1 MILSKTTLALLVMAS
16 TAYTFLSRPTTAT
29 VTTDYIPFLVK
40 TDQQTDLQKSITNGK
55 EVYADFCMQCHQATG
70 KGSGSSFPPL
80 DGSDWLKNKRTE
92 SIRAVKYGQKG
103 AITVNGKKFNSMMPA
118 MGLSDE
124 EVADVMNYIMNSW
137 TNKQTK
143 MITAKE
149 VALVKK

>member
-1 MILSKTTLALLVMAS
+1 MIFSKIPVTVIVLASSAFTLLPTSFFSAAETV
-16 TAYTFLSRPTTAT
+16 YTVLPT
-29 VTTDYIPFLVK
+29 K
-40 TDQQTDLQKSITNGK
+40 KEQQTDLQKSIANGK

-80 DGSDWLKNKRTE
+80 DASDWLKNKRTE

-103 AITVNGKKFNSMMPA
+103 AIVVNGKKFNSMMPA

-137 TNKQTK
+137 SNKQSK
-143 MITAKE
+143 MVTVSE

>member
-1 MILSKTTLALLVMAS
+1 MIVSKTTAALFLMAS
-16 TAYTFLSRPTTAT
+16 AAFTIITSSFTSTAA
-29 VTTDYIPFLVK
+29 TDYNTVPKVN
-40 TDQQTDLQKSITNGK
+40 DQQTDLQKSIANGK

-92 SIRAVKYGQKG
+92 SIHAVKYGQKG
-103 AITVNGKKFNSMMPA
+103 AIQVNGKKFNSMMPA

-137 TNKQTK
+137 TNKQSK
-143 MITAKE
+143 MVTAKE

>member
-1 MILSKTTLALLVMAS
+1 MIFSKTTAALLIIGSSAITIITNS
-16 TAYTFLSRPTTAT
+16 FTHTAENKYTVLP
-29 VTTDYIPFLVK
+29 LK
-40 TDQQTDLQKSITNGK
+40 TKQQFDLQESMANGK
-55 EVYADFCMQCHQATG
+55 AVYVDFCMQCHQATG

-103 AITVNGKKFNSMMPA
+103 AIVVNGKKFNSMMPA

-137 TNKQTK
+137 SNKQTK
-143 MITAKE
+143 RVTVAE